1 MAERV
6 LLTGAT
12 GFVGRAMVT
21 PLAAL
26 GFEVHAVA
34 HRAAPAPGAVAWHR
48 ADLLDEATARRLVAD
63 VRPAVLVHAAWFV
76 EHGRFWTAPENDAW
90 LEASTAL
97 AATFAEGGGRR
108 ILGIGTCA
116 EYADVAQDDAE
127 PWPETRPVAPA
138 TPYGRAK
145 AALAVRLAAL
155 ESRHAGLGC
164 AWARLFHLFGP
175 GEAPGRLVPS
185 VMRALAQGRPAE
197 TASGRPVRDF
207 ANTGHI
213 GRALAAVAGSGVT
226 GPVNVASG
234 EGRSVQQL
242 VETIGRLAGRSDLLR
257 FGARADPVG
266 EVPVMVASVARLRA
280 AAGFAEAPRNDTALA
295 AMWRQVA
302 AENGA
307 VGED

>member
-12 GFVGRAMVT
+12 GFVGRAVVA

-34 HRAAPAPGAVAWHR
+34 HRASPAAGAAVWHR

-63 VRPAVLVHAAWFV
+63 VRPALLVHAAWFV
-76 EHGRFWTAPENDAW
+76 EHGRFWTAPENEAW

-97 AATFAEGGGRR
+97 AAAFAEGGGRR
-108 ILGIGTCA
+108 ILGIGSCA
-116 EYADVAQDDAE
+116 EYADVAQDDHA

-145 AALAVRLAAL
+145 AALAARLAAL
-155 ESRHAGLGC
+155 QSRHGRLGC

-185 VMRALAQGRPAE
+185 VMRALAQGGAAE
-197 TASGRPVRDF
+197 CASGRPVRDF
-207 ANTGHI
+207 ADIGHV
-213 GRALAAVAGSGVT
+213 GRALAAVAGSAVT

-234 EGRSVQQL
+234 EAVAVRDFVQ
-242 VETIGRLAGRSDLLR
+242 TIGRLAGRARLLR
-257 FGARADPVG
+257 FGARADPPG
-266 EVPVMVASVARLRA
+266 EVPVMAACVARLRTEV
-280 AAGFAEAPRNDTALA
+280 GFTGLARNEVALA
-295 AMWRQVA
+295 TLWRSVVE
-302 AENGA
+302 ENGA